1 MKAFLP
7 AFFCLPWL
15 HVSAMLVGRTR
26 LTSFLHSPASKTLEA
41 APIADHL
48 HHHRESSYSYYSLA
62 SSVLF
67 AKQSLRGGGD
77 GVVDDTVASAFDGTL
92 GDDEELDQVNRLMM
106 NCFYIMC

>member
-1 MKAFLP
+1 
-7 AFFCLPWL
+7 
-15 HVSAMLVGRTR
+15 MLVGRTR
-26 LTSFLHSPASKTLEA
+26 LTSFLHIPASSKTLEA
-41 APIADHL
+41 APADHL
-48 HHHRESSYSYYSLA
+48 HHYRESSYSYYSLA

-92 GDDEELDQVNRLMM
+92 GDEEELDQVNRLLN